1 MALLM
6 RQHDRNALPE
16 PSIHHHCLIQFNT
29 QQTKSFPICVS
40 SQPLKLKQNKAAT
53 RIKE

>member
-6 RQHDRNALPE
+6 RQHDRNALPD
-16 PSIHHHCLIQFNT
+16 HHCLIQFNT
-29 QQTKSFPICVS
+29 QQTKPFPICVS
-40 SQPLKLKQNKAAT
+40 SQPLKLKQKKVAT